1 MPRDLSQ
8 HAAVA
13 AADDEHL
20 LGFVVQRAQRQV
32 RDHLLVRELV
42 AFGALNHA
50 VENEDFSVRRRLE
63 NHDVLE
69 VGLAAE
75 EHLLHLERHRL
86 TGPHLVGDFAEPAF
100 HRGVHARVVHRGGCG
115 GVGRTVW
122 IAVVGSIGSASAADD
137 ARRDARGGDEIST
150 RDEGRAATH
159 SRR

>member
-122 IAVVGSIGSASAADD
+122 TAVVGSE
-137 ARRDARGGDEIST
+137 ARQPPMMRVATRAGEIST